1 MRIFRAASVSRPFCA
16 SSYRMLLMVS
26 FSPETRVL
34 FKISFRMAVYILSL
48 TVELLAFICVI
59 PFFAV
64 AY

>member
-1 MRIFRAASVSRPFCA
+1 MGEELTPYISWSF
-16 SSYRMLLMVS
+16 LMVS

-64 AY
+64 VY